1 MEKEVLRA
9 MEGVGGYYIFSLI
22 MFFVFFLGVVFW
34 AFKADKDYMEKM
46 GSLPLDN
53 NNANRL

>member
-34 AFKADKDYMEKM
+34 AFKADKSYMKKM
-46 GSLPLDN
+46 GSLPLEN